1 MYVCICK
8 GITDTQIRNAVD
20 NGANSMRDLRES
32 LGVSSQ
38 CGKCA
43 SLTKQIA
50 RDYQNQ
56 IQASQFYPAA

>member
-32 LGVSSQ
+32 LGVSTQ

-43 SLTKQIA
+43 NLTKQIA
-50 RDYQNQ
+50 REHQS
-56 IQASQFYPAA
+56 ISQAQFYPAA